1 MFRKFGV
8 QKTPE
13 LLEIH
18 CLLCAFQSHFIQ
30 LGRGCACVEFCSNTI
45 GCFVLFF
52 DRVSCVRLRGDMLL
66 MVNVVDG
73 GCLFCDRQFVF
84 PPRTA
89 SDDK

>member
-18 CLLCAFQSHFIQ
+18 CLLCAFQFPSYS
-30 LGRGCACVEFCSNTI
+30 LGGDALALS
-45 GCFVLFF
+45 FVLTRLDVLCCF
-52 DRVSCVRLRGDMLL
+52 DRVSCVRLRGDMLR

-73 GCLFCDRQFVF
+73 GCLFYDRQFVF

-89 SDDK
+89 FG